1 MVDRKD
7 MGTLPFAAF
16 RFMRWFRLSVA
27 CCKYVS
33 MSQYMWVESFWSS
46 VIICDLKLV
55 FQPSQYYF
63 VCGDTWMRWLE
74 AFVCQVIGS
83 SEETVLTEIFCV
95 LVWWMNSF
103 VVVHAFGDADFCV
116 RVWNGGLDDGYLNF
130 TMLVDRIS
138 RDLLVVPNAKYI
150 YWRRSCFE
158 RVAL

>member
-33 MSQYMWVESFWSS
+33 MSQYMWFDSFWSS
-46 VIICDLKLV
+46 VIICDLGLIC
-55 FQPSQYYF
+55 QYGQCDF
-63 VCGDTWMRWLE
+63 VWEIHEWAGSNHC
-74 AFVCQVIGS
+74 VYQVITS
-83 SEETVLTEIFCV
+83 LEETVRIHIFCV
-95 LVWWMNSF
+95 LVWWMNSS
-103 VVVHAFGDADFCV
+103 VVVRASGDAAFCL
-116 RVWNGGLDDGYLNF
+116 RVWNGGWDDGYLNF
-130 TMLVDRIS
+130 TILVDRIS